1 MEILD
6 SQLAAHDGVGLAALI
21 RQKEISPSEL
31 LDVTIRRIEQV
42 NPQLNALSEP
52 LYEQAR
58 AAARALPAE
67 PASMLSGVPT
77 LVKDLFMPVQGA
89 LMQNGSLL
97 CQGQPAPLDGELVAR
112 TRRAGMLI
120 AGTTTAPEFGTSY
133 STESRLSGATR
144 NPWALDCTAGG
155 SSGGAAA
162 LVAARALP
170 FAHANDGGGSIRVPA
185 SCCGLFGLKPTR
197 GRTPIGPLVG
207 EGWAGMGI
215 NHAVSVSVRDSAAL
229 LDCVAG
235 DDPGAPYVAPH
246 QAAPFLSAV
255 DQLPRRLR
263 IALVE
268 QIEPWPTSGE
278 CLAAVRHTARLCE
291 SLGHVVEPAR
301 LPFDSAAFNDQVFTI
316 IGAQTRSF
324 LNLVQRHSGRPVP
337 EELLEARTRI
347 VLREKGQVSGAEYAA
362 AVDWIH
368 ALGRAMAGFFGGF
381 DLVLTPTLAKPPVH
395 LGAFD
400 VSDDDTLAKVIEVS
414 HSFSP
419 FTALFNA
426 TGQPAMSVPLYWSE
440 AGLPIGS
447 HFGAP
452 FGDEA
457 TLFSLAAQL
466 EQVQP
471 WAARIPPVNALAP
484 SREGAVKESI
494 A

>member
-21 RQKEISPSEL
+21 RQKEISPTEL
-31 LDVTIRRIEQV
+31 LDVTIRRIERV

-52 LYEQAR
+52 LYAQAH
-58 AAARALPAE
+58 AAAQALPAE
-67 PASMLSGVPT
+67 PASMLAGVPT

-97 CQGQPAPLDGELVAR
+97 CQGHPAPMDGEFVAR
-112 TRRAGMLI
+112 MKRAGMVI
-120 AGTTTAPEFGTSY
+120 AGTTTSPEFGTAY
-133 STESRLSGATR
+133 STESRLSGVTR
-144 NPWALDCTAGG
+144 NPWELNHTTGG
-155 SSGGAAA
+155 SSGGSAA
-162 LVAARALP
+162 LVASRALP

-185 SCCGLFGLKPTR
+185 SCCGIFGLKPTR

-215 NHAVSVSVRDSAAL
+215 NLGVSVSVRDSAAL

-235 DDPGAPYVAPH
+235 ADLGAPYAAPH
-246 QAAPFLSAV
+246 QATPFMSAV

-268 QIEPWPTSGE
+268 QVDPWATSAE
-278 CLAAVRHTARLCE
+278 CLAAVRHTAKLCE
-291 SLGHVVEPAR
+291 SLGHIVEPAR
-301 LPFDSAAFNDQVFTI
+301 MPLDSLDFYDKIFTI

-324 LNLVQRHSGRPVP
+324 LNLLQNMTGQPAA
-337 EELLEARTRI
+337 EERLEARTRI

-368 ALGRAMAGFFGGF
+368 ALGRRMAGFLTGF
-381 DLVLTPTLAKPPVH
+381 DLILTPALAKPPLL
-395 LGAFD
+395 LGALD
-400 VSDDDTLAKVIEVS
+400 VSDNDTLATNIELC

-419 FTALFNA
+419 FAAVFNA
-426 TGQPAMSVPLYWSE
+426 TGQPAMSVPLFWSE

-447 HFGAP
+447 QFAAP

-457 TLFSLAAQL
+457 TLFSLAGQL

-471 WAARIPPVNALAP
+471 WAGRIPSVNA
-484 SREGAVKESI
+484 I
-494 A
+494 Q

>member
-1 MEILD
+1 MNILD
-6 SQLAAHDGVGLAALI
+6 SQLTAHDGVALAKLI
-21 RQKEISPSEL
+21 RQGEISPAEL
-31 LDVTIRRIEQV
+31 LDVTIRRVERV

-58 AAARALPAE
+58 VAVRELPAE
-67 PASMLSGVPT
+67 PASMLAGVPT

-97 CQGQPAPLDGELVAR
+97 CEGHPAPFEGEFVAR
-112 TRRAGMLI
+112 MKRAGMVI
-120 AGTTTAPEFGTSY
+120 AGTTTSPEFGTSY
-133 STESRLSGATR
+133 STESRLSGATC
-144 NPWALDCTAGG
+144 NPWNESHIAGG
-155 SSGGAAA
+155 SSGGSAA
-162 LVAARALP
+162 LVASRALP

-185 SCCGLFGLKPTR
+185 SCCGVFGLKPTR

-215 NHAVSVSVRDSAAL
+215 NLGVSVSVRDSAAL

-235 DDPGAPYVAPH
+235 ADLGAPYAAPH
-246 QAAPFLSAV
+246 QPSPFLSAV

-268 QIEPWPTSGE
+268 QVDPWSTSAE
-278 CLAAVRHTARLCE
+278 CLAAVRHTAQLCE
-291 SLGHVVEPAR
+291 SLGHIVEPAR
-301 LPFDSAAFNDQVFTI
+301 LPLDSLDFYDKVFTI

-324 LNLVQRHSGRPVP
+324 LNLLQSHSGRPVA
-337 EELLEARTRI
+337 EECLEARTRI
-347 VLREKGQVSGAEYAA
+347 VLREKGHVSGAEYAA
-362 AVDWIH
+362 SVDWIH
-368 ALGRAMAGFFGGF
+368 ALSRRMAGLFTGF
-381 DLVLTPTLAKPPVH
+381 DLVLTPTLAKPP
-395 LGAFD
+395 LPMGAFD
-400 VSDDDTLAKVIEVS
+400 VSDSDTLATHIELC

-447 HFGAP
+447 QFAAP

-471 WAARIPPVNALAP
+471 WAARVPPVNAFQ
-484 SREGAVKESI
+484 
-494 A
+494 